1 MPIRFAC
8 PECKAAFQAPDH
20 LAGKP
25 VACPKCKKKITVPT
39 EGTKTT
45 GANPADP
52 LPPSKGPVVV
62 PPQNDVSTRESQEA
76 LDAFMSAERE
86 SDEASKA
93 TLIELG
99 CPFCDEQ
106 IKFPLEMGG
115 KQAPCPECSRIVK
128 IPIPKRT
135 DAGSWRANIK
145 QGPSAVRRDLEPVP
159 EGFQG
164 GSKVEVSRESLEEA
178 DALLS
183 RRPKVV
189 VPVRQR
195 IRQAVTFGV
204 FGIVIAG
211 VLGTFW
217 WIRSGQQT
225 LLKLDQV
232 VREGE
237 ASIKDD
243 KEFPPRAK
251 MIYQLVGVEILVPY
265 SNEVNN
271 LPKKYTDPALAEFRK
286 EKESAGS
293 DPEALAP
300 LDPAQGA
307 MIRALLVMGGNKEEA
322 RSGKKANWDEIQQ
335 RIGASYA
342 LMTWPEFRLSVWRQT
357 VKFLVLAKESKRA
370 LALLNTAF
378 AEPKRR
384 NRMGEE
390 VAEKMDAAGI
400 LGHELLASGDK
411 EGALQALA
419 LVLPPGARVNPSEV
433 GEYIISL
440 VIALGDQSQR
450 LPAGTLD
457 GELDSQILGRV
468 RGYALIGEQ
477 TRLESTLKV
486 AAKTPSLGFRARV
499 ELAIS
504 KPDDSNVRGQLAK
517 DVLSFAS
524 RPEAQTAI
532 LRWAEFVG
540 PGEMDAETLGKLFVS
555 MPGENGFDREF
566 RGWSHF
572 VLSERKPGVTAGTAT
587 EQVPAVGDLLRA
599 ALPGENPKAGS
610 QAAELLL
617 APFLKIGE
625 ARKGISPK
633 K

>member
-25 VACPKCKKKITVPT
+25 VACPKCKKKITVPLDGAKSPGSPPA
-39 EGTKTT
+39 EAPVPTKS
-45 GANPADP
+45 AA
-52 LPPSKGPVVV
+52 SA
-62 PPQNDVSTRESQEA
+62 PPQDDVVTRESQEA
-76 LDAFMSAERE
+76 VEAFMSAERE

-93 TLIELG
+93 TLIELA

-106 IKFPLEMGG
+106 IKFPLDMGG

-128 IPIPKRT
+128 IPMPKRT
-135 DAGSWRANIK
+135 DAGSWRANVK
-145 QGPSAVRRDLEPVP
+145 QGPSAVRRDLDPAP
-159 EGFQG
+159 EGIQG
-164 GSKVEVSRESLEEA
+164 GAKVEVSRESLEEA

-189 VPVRQR
+189 VPIRQR
-195 IRQAVTFGV
+195 IRQAVTIGLVGIGV
-204 FGIVIAG
+204 AG

-237 ASIKDD
+237 AQIRDD
-243 KEFPPRAK
+243 KDFPARAK
-251 MIYQLVGVEILVPY
+251 MLYQLVAVEALVPY

-286 EKESAGS
+286 EKEAAGS
-293 DPEALAP
+293 DVEALAP
-300 LDPAQGA
+300 LDPSQGA
-307 MIRALLVMGGNKEEA
+307 MIRALLLMGGTKEEA
-322 RSGKKANWDEIQQ
+322 RSGKKANWDDIQQ

-342 LMTWPEFRLSVWRQT
+342 LMTWPEFRLSVWRHT
-357 VKFLVLAKESKRA
+357 VKFLVQAKESKRA

-378 AEPKRR
+378 ADPKRR
-384 NRMGEE
+384 NRLGEE

-400 LGHELLASGDK
+400 LGHELLANGDR

-433 GEYIISL
+433 GEYVISL

-450 LPAGTLD
+450 LPGGTLD

-468 RGYALIGEQ
+468 RGYALIGEP
-477 TRLESTLKV
+477 TRLEAAMKV
-486 AAKTPSLGFRARV
+486 GSKTPSLGFRARV

-504 KPDDSNVRGQLAK
+504 KPDDANVRGQLAK
-517 DVLSFAS
+517 DVLAFAP
-524 RPEAQTAI
+524 RPEAQSAI
-532 LRWAEFVG
+532 LRWSEFVG
-540 PGEMDAETLGKLFVS
+540 PGELDAESLGKLFAS
-555 MPGENGFDREF
+555 MPGEGAFDREF
-566 RGWSHF
+566 RAWSHF
-572 VLSERKPGVTAGTAT
+572 VLSERKHGATFGTST

-610 QAAELLL
+610 PAAELLL
-617 APFLKIGE
+617 APFLKIGD
-625 ARKGISPK
+625 ARKGVSAK